1 MARVKGPVSQAE
13 LLDTARAAR
22 QQILDSGLPFP
33 ESEPEP
39 VGRGGATKIRILET
53 AITIFGERG
62 LEACTMREL
71 ASEVG
76 IKAPGIYNHYRS
88 KEEVLAAAMEHILG
102 RFFWIQMAALE
113 DLPTEDWLEQL
124 VRGHV
129 RFQLEHR
136 RLSQANDALLNG
148 PGKKE
153 GLPAD
158 VYKRIVGLQRSYSDL
173 FCTLIRSAS
182 PETDHREGMI
192 AGFAIAAMCDRVAG
206 WFVTGGDLSI
216 EEVAELNWKLARQMI
231 GA

>member
-1 MARVKGPVSQAE
+1 LDAFVDISEAE
-13 LLDTARAAR
+13 LLAAARTAR

-33 ESEPEP
+33 ESDPEP
-39 VGRGGATKIRILET
+39 VSRGGATKIRILDT

-62 LEACTMREL
+62 LEACTMRDL

-102 RFFWIQMAALE
+102 RFFWTVMEPLE
-113 DLPTEDWLEQL
+113 DLPVEDWLEQT
-124 VRGHV
+124 VCGHV

-136 RLSQANDALLNG
+136 RLAQANDALLNG
-148 PGKKE
+148 PGKKD
-153 GLPAD
+153 GLPKD
-158 VYKRIVGLQRSYSDL
+158 VYRRIVGLQRSYADL
-173 FCTLIRSAS
+173 FCALIRTTS
-182 PETDHREGMI
+182 PSTDQREGMI

-206 WFVTGGDLSI
+206 WFVPGGELSVD
-216 EEVAELNWKLARQMI
+216 EVAKLNWKLARQMI